1 MTLHFR
7 EMQIGDYEHALH
19 LWQHTAG
26 MGLSSADEK
35 SEIARFLQKNQGLC
49 FVALEDE
56 HLIGTILCGEDGRRG
71 YLYHLAVQQNIQKK
85 GVGKNLVQKSLH
97 ALKEKGI
104 QKCHLF
110 VIADNASGIAFWEH
124 TGWEIRDDIEIMSIN
139 LE

>member
-1 MTLHFR
+1 MTIHIR
-7 EMQIGDYEHALH
+7 AMQISDYEQALD

-35 SEIARFLQKNQGLC
+35 REIARFLQQNQGLC

-71 YLYHLAVQQNIQKK
+71 YLYHLAVQQNKQKK
-85 GVGKNLVQKSLH
+85 GVGKSLLQKSLN

-110 VIADNASGIAFWEH
+110 VIADNLSGIAFWEH
-124 TGWEIRDDIEIMSIN
+124 VGWEMRDDIEIMSIN